1 MTIHP
6 ASGYSTAALPGP
18 LAGFRACASGAW
30 RIVARHRHLEIA
42 RSFLG
47 PLPVDSFLQALAEP
61 QEKMGREGVDR
72 EPEPRD
78 GRTPRGRGATLEV
91 DCGDGSSLVLKALKR
106 GGLPARLRGGYHGA
120 SRVLAE
126 MTIHEEAGL
135 RGIPTSRLAFGAT
148 GLRDSGAEVGVL
160 ATELIPRAI
169 RLGDLLAAHPLPGLT
184 EDPPGRRRK
193 DLPLPTGSRAAI
205 ASRRQ
210 GLRAAGVAVAKAHDL
225 GLDHA
230 DLNIGNVLI
239 QKGEEGWSGFVID
252 IGLST
257 LGHSLEVPRRAANLV
272 RLLRSVEK
280 HLGRDPRRA
289 RDGAAFLHGYLS
301 SLPAPRRRQRHDLL
315 SAIRRGIPAILI
327 HRLGWSLLGR
337 R

>member
-6 ASGYSTAALPGP
+6 ASGYSTAGLPGP
-18 LAGFRACASGAW
+18 LAGFRTCASGAW
-30 RIVARHRHLEIA
+30 KIVARPDQLEMA

-47 PLPVDSFLQALAEP
+47 PLPVESFLEALAEP
-61 QEKMGREGVDR
+61 EEGTDG
-72 EPEPRD
+72 RD
-78 GRTPRGRGATLEV
+78 GSRSPRGRGATLEV

-120 SRVLAE
+120 SRMLAE
-126 MTIHEEAGL
+126 MTILEEAGL
-135 RGIPTSRLAFGAT
+135 RGVPTSRLAFGAT

-169 RLGDLLAAHPLPGLT
+169 RLGDLMSAHTLPGLP
-184 EDPPGRRRK
+184 EDPRGRRRK
-193 DLPLPTGSRAAI
+193 DSPLPSGKRAAI
-205 ASRRQ
+205 DSRRQ
-210 GLRAAGVAVAKAHDL
+210 ALRAAGLAVARAHDL

-239 QKGEEGWSGFVID
+239 QRSGEGWSGFVID

-257 LGHSLEVPRRAANLV
+257 LGHSLEMPRRAANLV

-289 RDGAAFLHGYLS
+289 RDGAAFLRGYLS
-301 SLPAPRRRQRHDLL
+301 SLPAPRRRQRRELL
-315 SAIRRGIPAILI
+315 AAIRRGIPAMLI